1 MTVDLVNFPGDWTA
15 KGFLPADNKT
25 RLQCSGFFGQ
35 RPCNRKG
42 TIWPSCQN
50 TATKECLL
58 KFKVDFFE
66 NFGKRP
72 PVHAPYET
80 PLYSNI
86 GLTLLGLVIETVTNQ
101 TYEDWIQHTIINPV
115 KMNKTFMLTPADS
128 FGFIPTNAI
137 DWDVKLGV
145 EAPYVAFY
153 FHLQFVKLNVILAP
167 GRYTL
172 RHQISWLS
180 AKQF

>member
-1 MTVDLVNFPGDWTA
+1 MTVDIANFPGDWTA

-42 TIWPSCQN
+42 TIWPGRQIS
-50 TATKECLL
+50 ATKDCPML

-72 PVHAPYET
+72 PVHAPFET

-86 GLTLLGLVIETVTNQ
+86 GTTLLGLVIETVTNQ
-101 TYEDWIQHTIINPV
+101 TYEDWIQHTIINPI
-115 KMNKTFMLTPADS
+115 KMNQTFLATPADS
-128 FGFIPTNAI
+128 LGFISVNAT
-137 DWDVKLGV
+137 DWAVELGV
-145 EAPYVAFY
+145 EAPYVASY
-153 FHLQFVKLNVILAP
+153 FHFQFVNLIL
-167 GRYTL
+167 
-172 RHQISWLS
+172 S
-180 AKQF
+180 